1 MAAATDVLIPVL
13 EDVREAHAAVV
24 ARFRADA
31 ASTPPGADR
40 HRVERRAAEVQGHLA
55 RIEDRVRAIR
65 PSRGPLAATA
75 QLLRF
80 VALGAVRA
88 TTLPLEATVSAVT
101 EIVRSQQPGDQHTLL
116 KHAED
121 EYAAAARAVA
131 TCQAGEN
138 IAEQLNDRESADLL
152 HMLRRQDEQLLES
165 IEENVTQRAGAVAA
179 ATNGHRP
186 PQAEAIRAA
195 DGGSLLD
202 TVMGTM
208 RVAVARVGA
217 VLQKSIRLV
226 TDTAEGVLRERP
238 YTHRAAEEAHGAL
251 TREQDLPIPGF
262 GGLGVPEIQ
271 QHLCDL
277 SQMQLTV
284 VEGYERAHARR
295 SAVLNAIT
303 QLREAEPLAGYDTMS
318 PEEIKAQLPE
328 VCDDAARQVLEYERR
343 HRRREMVI
351 DAAEVALHV
360 PPEAT
365 HRTEGDVRDTATR
378 EGSAHP

>member
-165 IEENVTQRAGAVAA
+165 IEENVTQRAGPWQRPPT
-179 ATNGHRP
+179 ATARHRP
-186 PQAEAIRAA
+186 KPSGPPTAAVCWIQSWARCAWPWHGSERSCKRAS
-195 DGGSLLD
+195 GS
-202 TVMGTM
+202 
-208 RVAVARVGA
+208 
-217 VLQKSIRLV
+217 
-226 TDTAEGVLRERP
+226 
-238 YTHRAAEEAHGAL
+238 
-251 TREQDLPIPGF
+251 
-262 GGLGVPEIQ
+262 
-271 QHLCDL
+271 
-277 SQMQLTV
+277 
-284 VEGYERAHARR
+284 
-295 SAVLNAIT
+295 
-303 QLREAEPLAGYDTMS
+303 
-318 PEEIKAQLPE
+318 
-328 VCDDAARQVLEYERR
+328 
-343 HRRREMVI
+343 
-351 DAAEVALHV
+351 
-360 PPEAT
+360 
-365 HRTEGDVRDTATR
+365 
-378 EGSAHP
+378 